1 MPRKLTATGDARAI
15 ALDLLLRV
23 ERTDAFADVLL
34 AHRLADSGLGA
45 TDVALVT
52 RLVYGTLA
60 WQGRLDHHV
69 TSLSRRPVRA
79 LEPAVRAVLRLGLYQ
94 LLFLERIPAYAVV
107 DASVRLAN
115 AAAGRGAA
123 GLVNAVLRKAA
134 AAGRDG
140 LPLPEGDTDRRL
152 AAEWSHPRWL
162 VERWRAEFGVDE
174 LPRMLEADNSPGP
187 ITIRANPLRT
197 TRDALAAELTA
208 AGVAVTPTRWAPHGL
223 TVPRGAARLRRLPAH
238 AEGRF
243 AFQGEA
249 SQLVARLVEPR
260 PGFRV
265 LDACAAPGG
274 KSTYLAA
281 SVAGGGRVIALD
293 PAPAGIGRLS
303 GEASRLGATA
313 VVGVVGD
320 ARQSPLRA
328 QFDAVLVDAPCT
340 GLGTLRR
347 HPELRWRRRPADVP
361 RLAAMQRSILAGVAQ
376 LVRPGGVLV
385 YAVCT
390 LTREENE
397 GMIADFLASE
407 AGFDVEPAAAHLP
420 PEAAELITNEG
431 YLRTLPHRHG
441 LDGFFAA
448 RLRRRA

>member
-1 MPRKLTATGDARAI
+1 
-15 ALDLLLRV
+15 
-23 ERTDAFADVLL
+23 
-34 AHRLADSGLGA
+34 
-45 TDVALVT
+45 
-52 RLVYGTLA
+52 
-60 WQGRLDHHV
+60 
-69 TSLSRRPVRA
+69 
-79 LEPAVRAVLRLGLYQ
+79 
-94 LLFLERIPAYAVV
+94 
-107 DASVRLAN
+107 
-115 AAAGRGAA
+115 
-123 GLVNAVLRKAA
+123 
-134 AAGRDG
+134 
-140 LPLPEGDTDRRL
+140 
-152 AAEWSHPRWL
+152 
-162 VERWRAEFGVDE
+162 
-174 LPRMLEADNSPGP
+174 
-187 ITIRANPLRT
+187 
-197 TRDALAAELTA
+197 
-208 AGVAVTPTRWAPHGL
+208 
-223 TVPRGAARLRRLPAH
+223 
-238 AEGRF
+238 
-243 AFQGEA
+243 
-249 SQLVARLVEPR
+249 
-260 PGFRV
+260 
-265 LDACAAPGG
+265 
-274 KSTYLAA
+274 
-281 SVAGGGRVIALD
+281 VIALD

-303 GEASRLGATA
+303 GEASRLGAIA

-420 PEAAELITNEG
+420 PEAAELITSEG